1 MPIPAVK
8 ISTNLNILNMNRSND
23 DSLEVPFVFTISYNP
38 SVAQI
43 SVKGKANVTGEQETL
58 DKIHSGYKEK
68 KTPPPVIV
76 QTVSNVV
83 FLESVILSRSL
94 SIPPPIPLP
103 KIPVT
108 GASKRKVE
116 PSYRA

>member
-1 MPIPAVK
+1 VD
-8 ISTNLNILNMNRSND
+8 RSSA

-43 SVKGKANVTGEQETL
+43 SVKGKANIIGEQETL
-58 DKIHSGYKEK
+58 DQIYSGYKEK

-83 FLESVILSRSL
+83 FLESVILSKSL
-94 SIPPPIPLP
+94 NIPPPLPLP

-108 GASKRKVE
+108 GAKKREAE